1 MWADFFCRNTGIR
14 KKNSSPHLLR
24 CPSPL
29 PRCCFWCCRT
39 PRLCSGCLGSDWA
52 RGGPSGSAHA
62 ELTSEGSLAG
72 RGIPWTGAQRGAQ
85 TDPTCTCERREGT
98 HGVRLIMITEMLFL
112 FLFVCW
118 LLANEGFEKVEK
130 VWCAKFNCICN
141 YNQVSATLP
150 CIHFMLT
157 SSASNTW
164 FTSLKLNTGEN
175 VKAFFRFLCLK

>member
-1 MWADFFCRNTGIR
+1 MIFFLFSFPGTSTLDVEHCYNPNMLLCWFVNQQKEDKNIMLLMRADFFCRNTGIR
-14 KKNSSPHLLR
+14 KKDSSPHLLR
-24 CPSPL
+24 CPSLL

-98 HGVRLIMITEMLFL
+98 HGVRLIMITEMLL
-112 FLFVCW
+112 LVLFVC
-118 LLANEGFEKVEK
+118 
-130 VWCAKFNCICN
+130 
-141 YNQVSATLP
+141 
-150 CIHFMLT
+150 
-157 SSASNTW
+157 
-164 FTSLKLNTGEN
+164 
-175 VKAFFRFLCLK
+175 